1 MAPPQ
6 RGLPAPRPLSGS
18 EPPRSIQR
26 GEGGGAARGSEE
38 GWRCLLVPRGRGA
51 SREGADRRL
60 SGCHRLPG
68 LPLLGQALLLRSA
81 HLQPRLRLPKA
92 PRHPAPFIVRITQA
106 PALGFFRRRPKSASP
121 RLTRREREARSLR
134 RHLLRSP
141 AAPQGPAAIT
151 SGLRWRLRD
160 PRAPTPGA
168 GGAKAAVLR
177 PPPCPLREHVLVP
190 APGGAQ
196 AEAKFKFQPLPCL
209 EIASNAALGP
219 LPQPPQARL
228 K

>member
-18 EPPRSIQR
+18 EPRSIQR

-38 GWRCLLVPRGRGA
+38 GWRRLLAPRGRGA
-51 SREGADRRL
+51 SREGADEGL
-60 SGCHRLPG
+60 SGRHRLPG
-68 LPLLGQALLLRSA
+68 LPPLSQALPLRSA
-81 HLQPRLRLPKA
+81 PRQPRLRLPKA
-92 PRHPAPFIVRITQA
+92 PRHPAPFIGRIEQA

-160 PRAPTPGA
+160 LRAPTPGA
-168 GGAKAAVLR
+168 GGAKAAVLS
-177 PPPCPLREHVLVP
+177 PPLVP
-190 APGGAQ
+190 SEDTSSSRHLGKPRLRQ
-196 AEAKFKFQPLPCL
+196 NSSFSPCL
-209 EIASNAALGP
+209 AWESLLTRHLVRFLSHLRPA
-219 LPQPPQARL
+219 
-228 K
+228 